1 MGTRSLTIMMDGDTE
16 IAVLYRQF
24 DGYPTGAGADIK
36 RILGNRS
43 TVNGYSSSNQI
54 NGAGCMAVQLIATLK
69 AAGRD
74 GTNSPGGY
82 HLYPAGT
89 RDCGQDYTYTLTY
102 KGEGERISLKIDDG
116 KLYDGPLD
124 DFDPE
129 AAENFDD

>member
-1 MGTRSLTIMMDGDTE
+1 MMDGDTE

-36 RILGNRS
+36 RILGGRP
-43 TVNGYSSSNQI
+43 TVNGYSHASQI

-69 AAGRD
+69 TD
-74 GTNSPGGY
+74 GDKPPNSPGGY

-89 RDCGQDYTYTLTY
+89 RDQGQDYVYTLTY
-102 KGEGERISLKIDDG
+102 NGEGEKISLKIDDG
-116 KLYDGPLD
+116 ELYDGPLD